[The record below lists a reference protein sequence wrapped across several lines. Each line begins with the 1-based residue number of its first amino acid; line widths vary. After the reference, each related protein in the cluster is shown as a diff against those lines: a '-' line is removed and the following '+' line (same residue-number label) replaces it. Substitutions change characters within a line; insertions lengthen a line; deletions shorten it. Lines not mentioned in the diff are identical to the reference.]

1 MDIAFLK
8 RVNLMTYNEYL
19 QYIRDKNVG
28 FLGIGRSNMPLI
40 RILCAHGVRV
50 TARDRKAK
58 DKIGDFYKE
67 LLELNV
73 TVKCGEGYLDGL
85 SEHDILYKTPA
96 IRPDLPEILKAEETG
111 TLLTSE
117 MELFF
122 ELCPCDIY
130 AVTGSDGKTT
140 TTTLIYEM
148 LKKQGY
154 TCHLGGNIGRPLIG
168 DIDKIKK
175 DDAAVIELS
184 SFQLFN
190 MKKSP
195 KTAVITNISENHLDW
210 HRDFQEYIDA
220 KKNIFKYQDKGS
232 LLVLNEDN
240 AYTRAMKNEA
250 KGKTYMFS
258 LLSETDGVYLKD
270 GVIYHSGEEIMKQ
283 SDIILPG
290 IHNVANY
297 MAAMCAV
304 MGKVSYENMRAVAKT
319 FGGVEHRIE
328 FVREHEGVSY
338 YNDSIGSSPARTT
351 ATLNSFPDKVILIAG
366 GYDKQ
371 LSYEELGRVIAE
383 RVKYMVLL
391 GATSDK
397 IEKGTR
403 ACSDIPIVRASDL
416 KSAVLSAKAA
426 AKKGDK
432 VVLSPASASFDMFRD
447 FEERGRTFKDIV
459 NSL

>member
-19 QYIRDKNVG
+19 QYIKDKNVG

-40 RILCAHGVRV
+40 RILAAHGVRL
-50 TARDRKAK
+50 TARDRKEK
-58 DKIGDFYKE
+58 EQIGDFYKE
-67 LLELNV
+67 LEGLKV
-73 TVKCGEGYLDGL
+73 AVKCGSDYLKDL

-220 KKNIFKYQDKGS
+220 KKNIFKYQDNGS

-270 GVIYHSGEEIMKQ
+270 GAIYHADEEIMKQ
-283 SDIILPG
+283 RDIILPG

-328 FVREHEGVSY
+328 FVREFEGVSY
-338 YNDSIGSSPARTT
+338 YNDSIGSSPARTK

-383 RVKYMVLL
+383 RVKYLVLV

-397 IEKGTR
+397 IEKAAR
-403 ACSDIPIVRASDL
+403 ACSDIPIVRAVDF
-416 KSAVLSAKAA
+416 KSAVLKAKEAA
-426 AKKGDK
+426 EKGDK

-447 FEERGRTFKDIV
+447 FEERGRTFKELV